1 MGDLKI
7 STEESRGNNYILTKM
22 PAEQIGALLAKRLQ
36 AKEMTFI
43 QDAKNPAKFIY
54 KDDLI
59 DL

>member
-1 MGDLKI
+1 
-7 STEESRGNNYILTKM
+7 M